1 MFVVGFEVGV
11 GDAVVVGIEVGDN
24 LKSGGFTIS
33 NDVAFKSMGV
43 EEVLLEVIVNI

>member
-11 GDAVVVGIEVGDN
+11 SDVVVVGIEVGDN

-33 NDVAFKSMGV
+33 NDVVFKSMVV
-43 EEVLLEVIVNI
+43 EVVNDLE